1 MLAGSAR
8 QVARFL
14 LTGSPLGRLVHRVAR
29 IPASVHAKL
38 LGAFLVITLLFIAM
52 GAVSLGIIAR
62 VGRQSQL
69 LDEAHLRVDA
79 SRQIAHALAMQ
90 MNFTAMALL
99 LRDETTIA
107 KILRENNRFNDTLVR
122 IEQAA
127 PPEEREIIDRIR
139 AAQEQVLTTVA
150 DIANFIRDDKL
161 ADAMALQRGQ
171 GVPLYAQIDELVQQ
185 VVTIEEGTISV
196 LRQSVDAGR
205 RRTFVLLGAFV
216 GASIALALVMG
227 FVTSWSFIL
236 PVQEAERF
244 LGQVAKGDFG
254 TTIKV
259 PNRDEFGALAA
270 HMNRMSGEL
279 RRLYEQLE
287 RASKA
292 KSDFLASMSHELRT
306 PLNAIIGFTELIVD
320 GTYGDIPENLM
331 DTVSDINTCGKQLLA
346 LINDVLDLSKIEANR
361 MELNLDDYTV
371 EEIVN
376 RVRFSLGS
384 LAQEK
389 GLQFRATAE
398 DDIPTAYGDAQRV
411 TQCLMNLTGNALKF
425 TRQGHVEVRVD
436 RQGDM
441 LLYRVSD
448 TGIGIASDQ
457 IQNLFTE
464 FRQVDPTI
472 TRDFGGTG
480 LGLSITK
487 RFVEL
492 HGGRI
497 WVESELG
504 TGSTFLFTIP
514 LRLKRTETT

>member
-1 MLAGSAR
+1 MLAGSAHR
-8 QVARFL
+8 VARFL

-38 LGAFLVITLLFIAM
+38 LGAFLIITLLFIAM
-52 GAVSLGIIAR
+52 GAVSLEIIAR
-62 VGRQSQL
+62 VGRQSHL
-69 LDEAHLRVDA
+69 LDKAHLRVDA
-79 SRQIAHALAMQ
+79 SRQIEHALAMQ

-99 LRDETTIA
+99 LKDEPTIA
-107 KILRENNRFNDTLVR
+107 KILRENNRFNDTLLR
-122 IEQAA
+122 IEEAA

-161 ADAMALQRGQ
+161 AEAMALQRGK
-171 GVPLYAQIDELVQQ
+171 GVQLYAQIDELVQQ
-185 VVTIEEGTISV
+185 VVTIEEGTMDT

-205 RRTFVLLGAFV
+205 RRTFVLLGTFV

-244 LGQVAKGDFG
+244 LGEVEKGDFG
-254 TTIKV
+254 TTITV

-279 RRLYEQLE
+279 RHLYEQLE
-287 RASKA
+287 RASMA
-292 KSDFLASMSHELRT
+292 KSDFVASMSHELRT
-306 PLNAIIGFTELIVD
+306 PLNAILGFTELIVD
-320 GTYGDIPENLM
+320 GVYGDIPEGLKN
-331 DTVSDINTCGKQLLA
+331 TVSDINTCGKQLLA

-361 MELNLDDYTV
+361 MELNLGDYAV
-371 EEIVN
+371 EEIVS
-376 RVRFSLGS
+376 RVRLSLGA

-389 GLQFRATAE
+389 GLEFQATTE
-398 DDIPTAYGDAQRV
+398 DDIPTAHGDAQRL

-425 TRQGHVEVRVD
+425 TRQGHVEIRVE
-436 RQGDM
+436 RQGEM

-448 TGIGIASDQ
+448 TGIGIPPDQ

-472 TRDFGGTG
+472 ARDFGGTG
-480 LGLSITK
+480 LGLSITRK
-487 RFVEL
+487 FVEL

-497 WVESELG
+497 WVESQLG
-504 TGSTFLFTIP
+504 TGSTFLFIIP
-514 LRLKRTETT
+514 LRLSRPETA